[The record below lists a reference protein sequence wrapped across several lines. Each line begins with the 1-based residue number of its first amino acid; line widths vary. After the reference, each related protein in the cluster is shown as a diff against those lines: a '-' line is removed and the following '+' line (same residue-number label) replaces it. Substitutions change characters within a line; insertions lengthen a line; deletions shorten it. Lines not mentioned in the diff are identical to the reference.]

1 MANNKASSFWKK
13 HFLLALAVLC
23 GALLVLQYIPDS
35 IEQETKTN
43 GNSSDNI
50 SDNMEKFYKE
60 FRMSSKDPIQ
70 EEFGEFV
77 VAVEL
82 PEASQTEQLV
92 AISSVDKP
100 PEPSW
105 DGEFKSRSFAKDTT
119 IRIEA
124 MKYASEEGMKLIWD
138 LNQDFIIRQ
147 RFITE
152 NSLLGTLDEVAG
164 AIDANFVPK
173 VNVYFCNEKRT
184 IVIAAKAGTYVKE
197 NCKLAGVDQ

>member
-1 MANNKASSFWKK
+1 MANKKASSFWKK

-43 GNSSDNI
+43 GKSSDNI

-197 NCKLAGVDQ
+197 NCKLAGVD